1 MKRQLNPKANKG
13 HPLRYFNS
21 LLLIIVGLF
30 LLGMTPAFSA
40 SAKDKVGKDN
50 EKKAIEI
57 QSDKLRSEN
66 KGKKIIF
73 TGNVLSTWG
82 DLEIQSD
89 ILEVYSAP
97 QNNKGRKIKKLSDG
111 QPEQDLEKIIAIG
124 NVRIKKGDRRAKG
137 DRADYNNKKQII
149 VITGTPHATAWEGDN
164 IIKGEKMTFH
174 LEEDLFKVEGRV
186 RLVLFPKN
194 PPPEKKK

>member
-1 MKRQLNPKANKG
+1 MKRQRNPKTNKG
-13 HPLRYFNS
+13 HPLRYFNP
-21 LLLIIVGLF
+21 LLLFIVGLS
-30 LLGMTPAFSA
+30 LLGTTPAFSA
-40 SAKDKVGKDN
+40 NAKEAIGQDS
-50 EKKAIEI
+50 EKKSIEI

-66 KGKKIIF
+66 EGKKIIF
-73 TGNVLSTWG
+73 SGNVLSTWG

-89 ILEVYSAP
+89 ILEVYSNP
-97 QNNKGRKIKKLSDG
+97 QNKKDKKIKKLSDG

-137 DRADYNNKKQII
+137 DRADYNNKKQVI

-194 PPPEKKK
+194 PPPEKKR